1 MFKEVKVKSRS
12 QGSIARSGNMDEEPP
27 FHYGLALDSRD
38 PLVWLDIRSD
48 TSLTILDLVFRFP
61 FLRLI
66 YFNEALQ
73 IIDTPRLCWP
83 RF

>member
-1 MFKEVKVKSRS
+1 MFKEVKLKSRS

-48 TSLTILDLVFRFP
+48 T
-61 FLRLI
+61 
-66 YFNEALQ
+66 
-73 IIDTPRLCWP
+73 
-83 RF
+83 